1 MAKTISRTISR
12 TELLYPRFARGFA
25 SSGAWAAFSAAAL
38 LLAACA
44 TTPTRYFTLRAVPA
58 RRAPARL
65 LCPAVAVAPIAMPPG
80 YSRLAF
86 IYAGTGTRIHV
97 ARHARW
103 VAPLGTLLRR
113 AIAQDMAA
121 RISPRRVVRMPG
133 QSLSAHATVI
143 RITVE
148 RFLPKR
154 SGEVILRARWSART
168 RGRGSII
175 KSGAARIS
183 VRGADR
189 YGGEAQT
196 MSRAAASLAR
206 RIVES
211 LSAPGTKDGL
221 GRMALT

>member
-1 MAKTISRTISR
+1 MRLS
-12 TELLYPRFARGFA
+12 YPG
-25 SSGAWAAFSAAAL
+25 
-38 LLAACA
+38 
-44 TTPTRYFTLRAVPA
+44 
-58 RRAPARL
+58 
-65 LCPAVAVAPIAMPPG
+65 VAVAPIAMPPG
-80 YSRLAF
+80 YSRLAL
-86 IYAGTGTRIHV
+86 IYAGTSTRIHV

-121 RISPRRVVRMPG
+121 RISPRRAVRLPG
-133 QSLSAHATVI
+133 QSLPAHAAVI

-148 RFLPKR
+148 RLAPHR
-154 SGEVILRARWSART
+154 TGEVILRVRWSART
-168 RGRGSII
+168 QGHSSII
-175 KSGAARIS
+175 KSGAAQIS

-211 LSAPGTKDGL
+211 LRAQGVKHRLGAAGNFRGANRHARVGMARGTG
-221 GRMALT
+221 A